1 MTKLTLKYVQAFS
14 DRHGKARHY
23 FRKPV
28 YKRVALPRLPGS
40 SEFMEAYQASLSGI
54 APEVTSRA
62 KPGTFHSL
70 ITAYYSSTDFRTLSD
85 STKATYR
92 GIIEGFREKHGD
104 KRIASIEPHH
114 VRALL
119 DGKADTP
126 SAANNLLRMI
136 RMLMKFAM
144 ERGLRRDD
152 PRANVRKVRI
162 RTTGFHSWTEEE
174 IADFEAHHALGT
186 RARLAMALLLYAAQR
201 RSDVVKMG
209 RQHVRD
215 GMIAVTQQKTK
226 TPLRIPIHPELRRVL
241 DSSGTGNMTFL
252 VTAFGKPFAP
262 AGFTNWFRDMVREAG
277 LPDACSPHG
286 LRKAASRRLAE
297 AGCTAN
303 QIMAITGHKSLKEVV
318 VYTAAG
324 NQEHLVKSAMA
335 TIGRDGTGTAVVKPA
350 G

>member
-1 MTKLTLKYVQAFS
+1 MTRLTLKYIQAFT
-14 DRHGKARHY
+14 DRHGRQRHY
-23 FRKPV
+23 FRKPGH
-28 YKRVALPRLPGS
+28 KRIALPGLPGS
-40 SEFMEAYQASLSGI
+40 AEFMEAYQAALSGI
-54 APEVTSRA
+54 VPEVTSRA
-62 KPGTFHSL
+62 KPGTMHSL
-70 ITAYYSSTDFRTLSD
+70 IASYYASADFKTLSD
-85 STKATYR
+85 STKTTYR

-126 SAANNLLRMI
+126 SAANNLLRML
-136 RMLMKFAM
+136 RMLMRFAV

-152 PRANVRKVRI
+152 PTAHVRKVRTN
-162 RTTGFHSWTEEE
+162 TTGFHSWTEEE
-174 IADFEAHHALGT
+174 IAAFEAHHKLGT
-186 RARLAMALLLYAAQR
+186 RARLAMALLLYTAQR

-226 TPLRIPIHPELRRVL
+226 TPLRIPIHHELRRVL
-241 DSSGTGNMTFL
+241 DASGTGNMTFL

-277 LPDACSPHG
+277 LPDECSPHG

-318 VYTAAG
+318 VYTAAA
-324 NQEHLVKSAMA
+324 NQEHLAKSAMA
-335 TIGRDGTGTAVVKPA
+335 TIGRDETGTAVVKPA